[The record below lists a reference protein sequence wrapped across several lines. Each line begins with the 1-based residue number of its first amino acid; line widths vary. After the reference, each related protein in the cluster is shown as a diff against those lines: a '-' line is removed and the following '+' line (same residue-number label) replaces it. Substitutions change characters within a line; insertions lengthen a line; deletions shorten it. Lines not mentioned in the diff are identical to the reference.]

1 MDPPKVGLRARHA
14 SAYAL
19 RLRHPPAPSNDLP
32 AMPANAIPST
42 AHIPTTMR
50 AWVCNNYGGTDV
62 LALQMR
68 PCPIPGPR
76 DVLVRVV
83 AASVSSADVR
93 IRTQNLPRG
102 FGLMGRLAFGLAR
115 PRQPVLGTDMAGVVE
130 AVGRDLQGFQPGD
143 AVLGVAGMAMGC
155 HAEYCV
161 LPASRPLV
169 HKPARMS
176 FAAAASLPF
185 GGMTALHFLNKA
197 QVRAGEKVLV
207 IGASGAV
214 GSAMVQLAR
223 HRGAQ
228 VTGVCSTGNVALV
241 RSLGAHAVIDYTEQD
256 FTQIDQRWDVIADTV
271 GASSF
276 AACLPRLNEHGRY
289 LSVAGSLMDVLA
301 RPRGTRRSMGG
312 PAAERAQDLQLLME
326 LVQAGALRP
335 VIDCTYSF
343 SELPAAHAYVET
355 GRKRGAVVVAMP

>member
-1 MDPPKVGLRARHA
+1 
-14 SAYAL
+14 
-19 RLRHPPAPSNDLP
+19 
-32 AMPANAIPST
+32 
-42 AHIPTTMR
+42 MR
-50 AWVCNNYGGTDV
+50 AWVCNSYGTTDV
-62 LALQMR
+62 LQLQTR
-68 PCPIPGPR
+68 PCPRPGPR

-102 FGLMGRLAFGLAR
+102 FGMLGRLAFGLAR

-130 AVGRDLQGFQPGD
+130 AVGREVRGFEPGD
-143 AVLGVAGMAMGC
+143 AVLGVSGAATGC

-161 LPASRPLV
+161 LPATKPLV
-169 HKPARMS
+169 HKPAALS
-176 FAAAASLPF
+176 FIEAASLPF
-185 GGMTALHFLNKA
+185 GGLTALHFLNRA
-197 QVRAGEKVLV
+197 QVQAGEKVLV

-223 HRGAQ
+223 QRGAQ

-256 FTQIDQRWDVIADTV
+256 FALAEQRWDVIADTV

-289 LSVAGSLMDVLA
+289 LSVAGSLMQLLA
-301 RPRGTRRSMGG
+301 RPRGTRRSIGG
-312 PAAERAQDLQLLME
+312 PAPERVLDLQTLMD
-326 LVQAGALRP
+326 LVQAGSLRP
-335 VIDCTYSF
+335 VIDCIYPF
-343 SELPAAHAYVET
+343 AELPAAHAYVET
-355 GRKRGAVVVAMP
+355 GRKRGAVIVTWPEAWCPKLEVR

>member
-1 MDPPKVGLRARHA
+1 
-14 SAYAL
+14 
-19 RLRHPPAPSNDLP
+19 
-32 AMPANAIPST
+32 
-42 AHIPTTMR
+42 
-50 AWVCNNYGGTDV
+50 
-62 LALQMR
+62 
-68 PCPIPGPR
+68 
-76 DVLVRVV
+76 
-83 AASVSSADVR
+83 
-93 IRTQNLPRG
+93 
-102 FGLMGRLAFGLAR
+102 
-115 PRQPVLGTDMAGVVE
+115 
-130 AVGRDLQGFQPGD
+130 
-143 AVLGVAGMAMGC
+143 
-155 HAEYCV
+155 
-161 LPASRPLV
+161 
-169 HKPARMS
+169 MS
-176 FAAAASLPF
+176 FTAAASLPF

-197 QVRAGEKVLV
+197 QVRAGKKVLV

-256 FTQIDQRWDVIADTV
+256 FIQLNQRWDVIADTV

-301 RPRGTRRSMGG
+301 RPRGTRRSIGG
-312 PAAERAQDLQLLME
+312 PAAERAQDLELLME
-326 LVQAGALRP
+326 LAQGGALRP
-335 VIDCTYSF
+335 VIDCTYPF